1 MHLDPNIA
9 QSSAGSKFEVEDA
22 NIQDWAQYSE
32 FEENTIGEVDGAVE
46 NNDGADDLGQMLQD
60 VKEDCGSKK
69 DLHDVVV
76 FLSRIEE
83 SI

>member
-1 MHLDPNIA
+1 M
-9 QSSAGSKFEVEDA
+9 
-22 NIQDWAQYSE
+22 
-32 FEENTIGEVDGAVE
+32 DGAVE
-46 NNDGADDLGQMLQD
+46 DNDGADDLGQMLRD

-83 SI
+83 LI

>member
-1 MHLDPNIA
+1 MVREN
-9 QSSAGSKFEVEDA
+9 SSLSLSLVCG
-22 NIQDWAQYSE
+22 NPYSE

-46 NNDGADDLGQMLQD
+46 DNDGADDLGQMLRD
-60 VKEDCGSKK
+60 LKEDCGSKK

-83 SI
+83 LI